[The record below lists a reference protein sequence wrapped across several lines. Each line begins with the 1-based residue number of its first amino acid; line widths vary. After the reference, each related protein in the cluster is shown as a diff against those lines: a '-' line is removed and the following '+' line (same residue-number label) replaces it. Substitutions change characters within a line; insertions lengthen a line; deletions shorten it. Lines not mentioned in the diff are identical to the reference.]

1 MGVNHIMPIYTTTK
15 LIMDSNMTSFFRFEN
30 KRAIYPMIKSHLH
43 MHGTHLSQVIKSQ
56 NKIIYTVVNV
66 LNIYIH

>member
-1 MGVNHIMPIYTTTK
+1 
-15 LIMDSNMTSFFRFEN
+15 MTSFFHFAN
-30 KRAIYPMIKSHLH
+30 KRTIYLDGKISLTHAWC
-43 MHGTHLSQVIKSQ
+43 THLSQVIKSQ